1 MNRPSSVILLLGF
14 LGLTT
19 LVFLL
24 QLFAS
29 ERVEVVDLHTL
40 DQTSKEVTTRLWV
53 VDDGGYQYLR
63 VGSDGSD
70 WFTRLQAAETVDITR
85 NNRRYRYS
93 WAIKKDKSEAIN
105 HLMRRKYGWGDAF
118 IGALTGGRVGSIPI
132 VAILSIFMGAV
143 TLLQMAYNFSSPLVP
158 DYTEGLAT
166 RDTMILEFAPTIISL
181 ILAGKVGSSIA
192 GNLGTMK
199 VTEQIDALE
208 IMGVNPQSYLIMP
221 KMVAALC
228 VFPFIVIVSI
238 FLGTMG
244 GYLASLLTG
253 VVSIDKYVYGIRYDF
268 EPFYITYALVK
279 AEFFAMIITSV
290 SAYQGFITSGG
301 PKEVGD
307 SITRAV
313 VYSCIIILLF
323 DLILTQLLLTA

>member
-1 MNRPSSVILLLGF
+1 MNQPSSVILLLGF

-132 VAILSIFMGAV
+132 ELR
-143 TLLQMAYNFSSPLVP
+143 
-158 DYTEGLAT
+158 LA
-166 RDTMILEFAPTIISL
+166 L
-181 ILAGKVGSSIA
+181 
-192 GNLGTMK
+192 
-199 VTEQIDALE
+199 
-208 IMGVNPQSYLIMP
+208 
-221 KMVAALC
+221 
-228 VFPFIVIVSI
+228 
-238 FLGTMG
+238 
-244 GYLASLLTG
+244 
-253 VVSIDKYVYGIRYDF
+253 
-268 EPFYITYALVK
+268 
-279 AEFFAMIITSV
+279 
-290 SAYQGFITSGG
+290 
-301 PKEVGD
+301 
-307 SITRAV
+307 
-313 VYSCIIILLF
+313 
-323 DLILTQLLLTA
+323 

>member
-1 MNRPSSVILLLGF
+1 MSIFLHLGKYYILMAQAFAKPDKFKVVWKRVI
-14 LGLTT
+14 
-19 LVFLL
+19 
-24 QLFAS
+24 
-29 ERVEVVDLHTL
+29 EEM
-40 DQTSKEVTTRLWV
+40 
-53 VDDGGYQYLR
+53 
-63 VGSDGSD
+63 
-70 WFTRLQAAETVDITR
+70 
-85 NNRRYRYS
+85 
-93 WAIKKDKSEAIN
+93 EAI
-105 HLMRRKYGWGDAF
+105 G
-118 IGALTGGRVGSIPI
+118 VGSIPI

-143 TLLQMAYNFSSPLVP
+143 TLLQMAYNFSTPLVP

-221 KMVAALC
+221 KMVAALF
-228 VFPFIVIVSI
+228 VFPFVVVISI
-238 FLGTMG
+238 FLGTLG

-253 VVSIDKYVYGIRYDF
+253 VVSVEKYIYGIRYDF
-268 EPFYITYALVK
+268 EPFYVTYALIK
-279 AEFFAMIITSV
+279 AEFFALIITSV
-290 SAYQGFITSGG
+290 SSYQGFITSGG
-301 PKEVGD
+301 AKEVGD
-307 SITRAV
+307 SGTRAV

>member
-29 ERVEVVDLHTL
+29 ERVEVIDLHTL

-105 HLMRRKYGWGDAF
+105 HLMRRKYGWGDAL
-118 IGALTGGRVGSIPI
+118 IGALVGGRVGSIPI
-132 VAILSIFMGAV
+132 ELR
-143 TLLQMAYNFSSPLVP
+143 
-158 DYTEGLAT
+158 LA
-166 RDTMILEFAPTIISL
+166 L
-181 ILAGKVGSSIA
+181 
-192 GNLGTMK
+192 
-199 VTEQIDALE
+199 
-208 IMGVNPQSYLIMP
+208 
-221 KMVAALC
+221 
-228 VFPFIVIVSI
+228 
-238 FLGTMG
+238 
-244 GYLASLLTG
+244 
-253 VVSIDKYVYGIRYDF
+253 
-268 EPFYITYALVK
+268 
-279 AEFFAMIITSV
+279 
-290 SAYQGFITSGG
+290 
-301 PKEVGD
+301 
-307 SITRAV
+307 
-313 VYSCIIILLF
+313 
-323 DLILTQLLLTA
+323 